1 MNRTLQIYNLTL
13 KKYIT
18 NPVEF
23 IADTMTTTPDKIVSI
38 PLWFGSFM
46 NEFKKDFEVRRNIF
60 GLCAIIN
67 CP

>member
-1 MNRTLQIYNLTL
+1 
-13 KKYIT
+13 
-18 NPVEF
+18 
-23 IADTMTTTPDKIVSI
+23 
-38 PLWFGSFM
+38 M